1 MINIFLAAS
10 LHLGLM
16 NDYNYILPHVQ
27 YASPNKVL
35 VGAFYNSERAISVY
49 MGKEFNGFEF
59 GAVTCYS
66 SFPIVPFVRYKW
78 KGIFIAPSYEVSPRR
93 VGIIIGYE
101 IKLT

>member
-1 MINIFLAAS
+1 MVNIFLAAS

-16 NDYNYILPHVQ
+16 NDYNYIHPHVQ
-27 YASPNKVL
+27 YESPNKVL

-49 MGKEFNGFEF
+49 MGKKFNGFEI
-59 GAVTCYS
+59 GAATGYS
-66 SFPIVPFVRYKW
+66 AFPIVPFVRYKW

-101 IKLT
+101 IKLN